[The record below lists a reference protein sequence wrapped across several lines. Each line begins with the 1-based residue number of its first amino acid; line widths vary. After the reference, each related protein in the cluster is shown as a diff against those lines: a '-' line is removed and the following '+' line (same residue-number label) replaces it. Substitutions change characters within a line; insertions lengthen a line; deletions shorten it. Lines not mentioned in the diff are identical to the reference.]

1 MKNIPYIFIFTIL
14 VMTSSA
20 LANEVEFIWAEDHPD
35 GSKIYTSEYRE
46 GEWQEKT
53 LIAEDENL
61 NILPALGSDSKTN
74 RLAVWVTI
82 TPNGNSVLKFSF
94 KREGDW
100 QHSRILTNLFKTNL
114 APVIIFDSQDSAWVF
129 WSANDG
135 NDDDIYMSHIAN
147 NRWIQP
153 VEINSDND
161 VPDILPKAGLD
172 ESDNIWV
179 SWQQLQ
185 DDMTYREVSKK
196 LVDGNWTGAQ
206 KHQIKI
212 QEDKSEFEH
221 LTPPPFF
228 QGRSRA
234 TFHFPNNKRNQ
245 SATIMGVE

>member
-1 MKNIPYIFIFTIL
+1 VSKIFYIFIFTL
-14 VMTSSA
+14 LLTTSSA
-20 LANEVEFIWAEDHPD
+20 LANEAEFIWAEDHPD
-35 GSKIYTSEYRE
+35 GSRIYTSEYRE

-53 LIAEDENL
+53 LIADGENL
-61 NILPALGSDSKTN
+61 NFLPALGSDSKAN
-74 RLAVWVTI
+74 RLAVWVTVDA
-82 TPNGNSVLKFSF
+82 NGDSVLKFSF

-100 QHSRILTNLFKTNL
+100 QYPRILSNLFKTNL
-114 APVIIFDSQDSAWVF
+114 APVIIFDSQDRAWVF

-135 NDDDIYMSHIAN
+135 NDDDIYMSHQAN
-147 NRWIQP
+147 NHWTQP

-196 LVDGNWTGAQ
+196 LVDGQWIGSQ
-206 KHQIKI
+206 KHQIKSH
-212 QEDKSEFEH
+212 EDKREFDL

-228 QGRSRA
+228 QGGSRA

-245 SATIMGVE
+245 STTIIGVE